1 VAERPKEAT
10 AGALKKRLFKA
21 RTCNEWRERALNKNR
36 FPYKKQSEVKHFIK
50 FVQLTILLREN
61 SFCTAKIG
69 HFKIMK
75 KVKYY
80 YDPESLAY
88 RKIKHKKRTK
98 FAYAGLFLLAS
109 ALFGF
114 LAFILLLNTPFF
126 ETPKDRLLTREI
138 DNLKLRYAILN
149 RKMDQADEVMESIAE
164 RDNNVYRT
172 YFNSAPIPDEQR
184 KAGFGG
190 VNRYRELE
198 GYDNSEL
205 VVNTSKRMD
214 VLSKELVIQSKS
226 LDEILKLAK
235 EKSKLLAAIP
245 AIQPV
250 KNEQMKGIASGFGY
264 RSDPFTKVR
273 KFHEGMD
280 FSAQTGTPIYATGD
294 GVVTK
299 ADATASGYGNHIV
312 INHGFGYET
321 LYGHLSKYKARAG
334 QHVKRGDVIGYV
346 GSTGRSEAPHLHYEV
361 HKNGE
366 VVNPL
371 NFYYGNISAAEY
383 VAISKLANQENQSL
397 D

>member
-1 VAERPKEAT
+1 
-10 AGALKKRLFKA
+10 
-21 RTCNEWRERALNKNR
+21 
-36 FPYKKQSEVKHFIK
+36 
-50 FVQLTILLREN
+50 
-61 SFCTAKIG
+61 
-69 HFKIMK
+69 MK

-98 FAYAGLFLLAS
+98 FAYAALFLTAS

-114 LAFILLLNTPFF
+114 LMVVILLNTSFF
-126 ETPKDRLLTREI
+126 ETPRDRLLTREI
-138 DNLKLRYAILN
+138 DNLKLNYAIVEK
-149 RKMDQADEVMESIAE
+149 KMDQIDEVISGIEE
-164 RDNNVYRT
+164 RDNNLYRT
-172 YFNSAPIPDEQR
+172 YFNAAAIPDEQR

-190 VNRYRELE
+190 INRYKELE

-205 VVNTSKRMD
+205 VIDTRKRVD
-214 VLSKELVIQSKS
+214 VLSKELVIQSRS
-226 LDEILKLAK
+226 LDEIFKLAK
-235 EKSKLLAAIP
+235 EKDKLLTAIP

-250 KNEQMKGIASGFGY
+250 RNENLRAVASGYGY

-280 FSAQTGTPIYATGD
+280 FSAKTGTPIFATGD
-294 GVVTK
+294 GIVQR
-299 ADATASGYGNHIV
+299 ADNTASGYGNHIV
-312 INHGFGYET
+312 IRHGYGYET
-321 LYGHLSKYKARAG
+321 LYGHLSKYKVRAG
-334 QHVKRGDVIGYV
+334 QRVKRGDIIGYV

-361 HKNGE
+361 HKGGE

-383 VAISKLANQENQSL
+383 VAISKAANQENQSL